1 MIVETVAEFLDW
13 ADLVALGEIAKA
25 QGRHGEVI
33 LNRTSDQPECFSRL
47 SRVFVEGADG
57 RPEAVEVESARIHKG
72 RPVVK
77 LAGISS
83 IGDAAA
89 LVGKELRIPESE
101 LDPLPDGSIY
111 HFDLVGATVEDRQR
125 GVIGVVEK
133 VISTGGTDVLVVRSD
148 DESELLLPLCGEICR
163 RIDRDARR
171 IEIDAPEGLIG
182 LNAH

>member
-1 MIVETVAEFLDW
+1 VIVETVAEFLDW

-33 LNRTSDQPECFSRL
+33 LNRTSDRPECFSGL

-101 LDPLPDGSIY
+101 LDPLPDGAIY
-111 HFDLVGATVEDRQR
+111 HFDLIGTTVEDRER

-148 DESELLLPLCGEICR
+148 DESELLLPLCDEICR

-171 IEIDAPEGLIG
+171 IEINAPEGLIG

>member
-1 MIVETVAEFLDW
+1 MIVEVVEECLDW
-13 ADLVALGEIAKA
+13 ADLVGLGEVAKT
-25 QGRHGEVI
+25 QGRYGEVI
-33 LNRTSDQPECFSRL
+33 LNRTSDQSECFSRL

-57 RPEAVEVESARIHKG
+57 RPEAVQVESARIHKG

-111 HFDLVGATVEDRQR
+111 HFDIVGATVTDRER

-133 VISTGGTDVLVVRSD
+133 VISTSGTDVLVVRSD
-148 DESELLLPLCGEICR
+148 DGSEQLLPLCEEICR

>member
-1 MIVETVAEFLDW
+1 VIVEVVEECLDW
-13 ADLVALGEIAKA
+13 ADLVGLGEVAKT
-25 QGRHGEVI
+25 QGRYGEVI
-33 LNRTSDQPECFSRL
+33 LNRTSDQSECFSRL

-83 IGDAAA
+83 IGDAVA

-111 HFDLVGATVEDRQR
+111 HFDIVGATVTDRER

-133 VISTGGTDVLVVRSD
+133 VISTSGTDVLVVRSD
-148 DESELLLPLCGEICR
+148 DGSEQLLPLCEEICR

>member
-1 MIVETVAEFLDW
+1 MVEQFLDW

-25 QGRHGEVI
+25 HGRYGEVI
-33 LNRTSDQPECFSRL
+33 LNTRSDQPERFSRL
-47 SRVFVEGADG
+47 LHVFVEGADG

-77 LAGISS
+77 LACISS

-111 HFDLVGATVEDRQR
+111 HFDIVGATVEDRKR

-133 VISTGGTDVLVVRSD
+133 VISTGGTDVLVVRSAD
-148 DESELLLPLCGEICR
+148 DHEQLLPLCDEICR

>member
-1 MIVETVAEFLDW
+1 VIVETVEECLDW
-13 ADLVALGEIAKA
+13 ADLVALGEVAKA
-25 QGRHGEVI
+25 QGRYGEVI
-33 LNRTSDQPECFSRL
+33 LNRMSDQSECFSRL

-57 RPEAVEVESARIHKG
+57 RPEAVAVESARIHKG

-77 LAGISS
+77 LAGISN

-111 HFDLVGATVEDRQR
+111 HFDIVGATVTDRER

-133 VISTGGTDVLVVRSD
+133 VISTSGTDVLVVRSD
-148 DESELLLPLCGEICR
+148 DGSEQLLPLCEEICR
-163 RIDRDARR
+163 RIDREGRR

>member
-1 MIVETVAEFLDW
+1 MIVEVVEECLDW
-13 ADLVALGEIAKA
+13 ADLVGLGEVAKT
-25 QGRHGEVI
+25 QGRYGEVI
-33 LNRTSDQPECFSRL
+33 LNRTSDQSECFSRL

-57 RPEAVEVESARIHKG
+57 RPEAVQVESARIHKG

-77 LAGISS
+77 LAGTSS

-111 HFDLVGATVEDRQR
+111 HFDIVGATVTDRER

-133 VISTGGTDVLVVRSD
+133 VISTSGTDVLVVRSD
-148 DESELLLPLCGEICR
+148 DGSEQLLPLCEEICR